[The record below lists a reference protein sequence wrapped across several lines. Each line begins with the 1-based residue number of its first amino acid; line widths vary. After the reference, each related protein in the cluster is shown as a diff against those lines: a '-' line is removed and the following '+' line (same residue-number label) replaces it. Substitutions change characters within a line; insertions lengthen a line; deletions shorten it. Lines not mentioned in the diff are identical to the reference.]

1 MAFPAGWVEGQ
12 MICLDDLDMTD
23 FELNLQNDRDTPY
36 QAEF

>member
-1 MAFPAGWVEGQ
+1 MAFPSGWVEVQ

-36 QAEF
+36 QPEF